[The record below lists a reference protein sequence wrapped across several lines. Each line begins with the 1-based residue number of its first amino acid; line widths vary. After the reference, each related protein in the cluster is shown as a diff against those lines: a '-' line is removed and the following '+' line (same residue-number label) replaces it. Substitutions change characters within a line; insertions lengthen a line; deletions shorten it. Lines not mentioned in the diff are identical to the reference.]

1 MAAAAQIARALPP
14 PVANHPLLGRPR
26 DTLRIAGSWSVLLG
40 PGGRNVAHSHPQ
52 GWLSAVFYVE
62 VADPAIMGAA
72 PAGYLQLGA
81 PPPELGTGL
90 AAYRSIAPVAGK
102 LAVFPSTMWHGT
114 QPTVG
119 GERLNLA
126 FDVVP
131 TRQ

>member
-1 MAAAAQIARALPP
+1 MQSIESRL
-14 PVANHPLLGRPR
+14 
-26 DTLRIAGSWSVLLG
+26 
-40 PGGRNVAHSHPQ
+40 
-52 GWLSAVFYVE
+52 
-62 VADPAIMGAA
+62 GAA

-90 AAYRSIAPVAGK
+90 AAYRSIVPVAGK

-126 FDVVP
+126 FDIVP
-131 TRQ
+131 MEQ